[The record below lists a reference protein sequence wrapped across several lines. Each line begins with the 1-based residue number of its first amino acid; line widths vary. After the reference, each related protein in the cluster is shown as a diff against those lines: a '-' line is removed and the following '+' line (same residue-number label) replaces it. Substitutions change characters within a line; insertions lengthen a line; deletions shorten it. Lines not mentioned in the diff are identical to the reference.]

1 MGWLGNKNRYFPPL
15 SLYFVGHWIF
25 HVVLLMLKLPFA
37 SSSLQTFA
45 PLAAA
50 IGAMFSITLGASLAK
65 SLFPL
70 IGPAGTTVLR
80 LGIAAL
86 MLALAFRVWRIRPDR
101 AQWQA
106 VIPYALSLSLMNLL
120 FYMAIE
126 RVPLGIAL
134 AIEFIGPLT
143 VALLGSRRRWDFIW
157 LGLAVCGLLLVL
169 PLPLRGAGQAID
181 PLGAL
186 LSLGAGVCWGLYIIT
201 GRRAGRALGA
211 STPAFGMAIGALV
224 VLPFGW
230 AQASSGLLNPEILAV
245 AVAVAVLSSA
255 IPYTLEMYALRRLP
269 PQSFGTLTSG
279 EPAVGALVGMI
290 FLGESLPPSQLLG
303 IAAIIAASVGTT
315 LAARRSCL

>member
-1 MGWLGNKNRYFPPL
+1 MQNSLGQR
-15 SLYFVGHWIF
+15 
-25 HVVLLMLKLPFA
+25 VLP
-37 SSSLQTFA
+37 
-45 PLAAA
+45 
-50 IGAMFSITLGASLAK
+50 SLAVLGSVTSLCLGTSFAK
-65 SLFPL
+65 HLFPVV
-70 IGPAGTTVLR
+70 GAQGTTALRVGFSALLLLAIWRPWRFGPSKANLQQIAIFGAVL
-80 LGIAAL
+80 G
-86 MLALAFRVWRIRPDR
+86 
-101 AQWQA
+101 
-106 VIPYALSLSLMNLL
+106 LMNLL

-143 VALLGSRRRWDFIW
+143 VALLGSRRRGDFIW
-157 LGLAVCGLLLVL
+157 LGLAVGGLLLVL
-169 PLPLRGAGQAID
+169 PLRGAGQSID

-211 STPAFGMAIGALV
+211 STPAFGMAIGTLV

-230 AQASSGLLNPEILAV
+230 GPASSGLLDPAILSV

-269 PQSFGTLTSG
+269 PQSFGTLTSC
-279 EPAVGALVGMI
+279 EPAVGALVGMT

-303 IAAIIAASVGTT
+303 IAAIIVASVGTT
-315 LAARRSCL
+315 LAARRCGS

>member
-1 MGWLGNKNRYFPPL
+1 M
-15 SLYFVGHWIF
+15 S
-25 HVVLLMLKLPFA
+25 KLPSPFT
-37 SSSLQTFA
+37 SSSLAALA
-45 PLAAA
+45 PMAAA

-80 LGIAAL
+80 LGIAAV
-86 MLALAFRVWRIRPDR
+86 MLALAFRVWRIRLVR
-101 AQWQA
+101 AQWLA

-143 VALLGSRRRWDFIW
+143 VALLGSRRRGDFIW
-157 LGLAVCGLLLVL
+157 LGLAVGGLLLVL
-169 PLPLRGAGQAID
+169 PLRGAGQSID

-211 STPAFGMAIGALV
+211 STPAFGMAIGTLV

-230 AQASSGLLNPEILAV
+230 GPASSGLLDPAILSV

-269 PQSFGTLTSG
+269 PQSFGTLTSC
-279 EPAVGALVGMI
+279 EPAVGALVGMT

-303 IAAIIAASVGTT
+303 IAAIIVASVGTT
-315 LAARRSCL
+315 LAARRCGS